1 MEGFELIATGL
12 WCIVPP
18 ILALVLALITKEVY
32 SSLTIGVFTGMIIYQ
47 FTLNG
52 AGGEQLVA
60 SFTMVP
66 QMMAEQIAGNGALLL
81 FLALLGALTV
91 VIATAGGSRAYAEW
105 VTTHVKNA
113 RAASILTALLG
124 IIIFVD
130 DYFNCLTVGAVM
142 RPVTDKFRVS
152 HEKLAWIIDSTAA
165 PVCIIAPVSSWAVAV
180 GGYMGEDGFNTFVAS
195 IPYNFYALLT
205 IFFVFFMLFLQKDF
219 GPMAAAEDASNGRI
233 PAEGSAL
240 EAMSLARIADKAQV
254 DLEGARTF
262 HRGDRGGRHRR
273 RRRRGH

>member
-12 WCIVPP
+12 WSIVPP

-52 AGGEQLVA
+52 VGGEQLVA

-91 VIATAGGSRAYAEW
+91 VIATARRLPRLCGVGHHPCEERPCRLDPHGA
-105 VTTHVKNA
+105 A
-113 RAASILTALLG
+113 RHHHLRGRLLQLPHCG
-124 IIIFVD
+124 RRH
-130 DYFNCLTVGAVM
+130 A
-142 RPVTDKFRVS
+142 PVTDKFRVS

-219 GPMAAAEDASNGRI
+219 GPMARGSGRCRG
-233 PAEGSAL
+233 PHSGGGL
-240 EAMSLARIADKAQV
+240 
-254 DLEGARTF
+254 GA
-262 HRGDRGGRHRR
+262 
-273 RRRRGH
+273 